1 MLGKTVTKN
10 TGAHALRRLREAN
23 VVTRLAFGEYR
34 IEDEAFAEWIR
45 RHTAANTGRRS
56 GTKPGPT

>member
-1 MLGKTVTKN
+1 
-10 TGAHALRRLREAN
+10 LRADN

-45 RHTAANTGRRS
+45 RR
-56 GTKPGPT
+56 PVQ